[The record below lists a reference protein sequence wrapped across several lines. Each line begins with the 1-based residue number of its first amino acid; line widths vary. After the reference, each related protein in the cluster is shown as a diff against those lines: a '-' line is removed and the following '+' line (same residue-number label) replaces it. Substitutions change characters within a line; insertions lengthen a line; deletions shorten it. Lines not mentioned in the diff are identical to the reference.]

1 MQLAWLARA
10 QMLCA
15 AGILIWMAAGLGAAA
30 RDEFQPARER
40 YGQLPI
46 DAAGA
51 LTPILSRLPAQGGRV
66 LLLGTADFSA
76 LSAGLEQRGV
86 EVRHL
91 TSGDP
96 VASAAGIDLLCIGEA
111 REEFLQPDFQRLAS
125 VMRAKI
131 VFDLTTFADEG
142 AADAAGLELIVY
154 GRPQWPPWLDPEYLR
169 FVEYVRARVPE
180 GAAIL
185 LIPSQAYQ
193 NPLPRS
199 RWFLHLNYALAP
211 RRLHLWRPELA
222 SGYVM
227 QYFSWVEAVN
237 AAAPWRG
244 AKYLR
249 IKDRAL
255 TKLSESGSAPT
266 RSLSPQELEAA
277 RQIGAEWVLLFTP
290 NTGFRLV
297 DWELLPL
304 ERVRGWSEQSQ

>member
-15 AGILIWMAAGLGAAA
+15 AGILIWMVAGLGAAA
-30 RDEFQPARER
+30 RDDFQPARER

-46 DAAGA
+46 EAAGA
-51 LTPILSRLPAQGGRV
+51 LAPILARLPAEGGRV
-66 LLLGTADFSA
+66 LILGAAD
-76 LSAGLEQRGV
+76 LQPLITGLEERGV

-91 TSGDP
+91 TTGDP
-96 VASAAGIDLLCIGEA
+96 LTAATGVDLLCIGEA
-111 REEFLQPDFQRLAS
+111 REEFLRPDFPRLAA

-131 VFDLTTFADEG
+131 VFDLTTYADEG
-142 AADAAGLELIVY
+142 AADAAGLELIVF

-169 FVEYVRARVPE
+169 FVEHVRARVPDD
-180 GAAIL
+180 ADLL

-227 QYFSWVEAVN
+227 QYFSWVEAIN
-237 AAAPWRG
+237 AAAPWQRS
-244 AKYLR
+244 KYLR

-266 RSLSPQELEAA
+266 RTLSPGELEAA

-304 ERVRGWSEQSQ
+304 ERVRGWSE